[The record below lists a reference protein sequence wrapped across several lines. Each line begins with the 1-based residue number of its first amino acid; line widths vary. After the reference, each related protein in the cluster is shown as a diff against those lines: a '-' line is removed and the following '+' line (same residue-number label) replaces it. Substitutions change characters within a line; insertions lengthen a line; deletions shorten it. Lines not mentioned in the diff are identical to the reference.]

1 VSALH
6 ITNGDCV
13 AEPLRRFIDGRG
25 AISHTSAAPVASGF
39 SRDARVVDLRS
50 TALPASSS
58 ASSGSDSSCGPAGV
72 ALPHAPPG
80 DDQLPFRGAAHG
92 RFFQDPWT
100 RRRRSSIS
108 DLPTSA
114 ITDAGCGVLTG
125 QRDHIALNRIDPG
138 VAARI
143 CREGTAARGDGT
155 RTAKR
160 WYHE

>member
-1 VSALH
+1 VE
-6 ITNGDCV
+6 V
-13 AEPLRRFIDGRG
+13 Q
-25 AISHTSAAPVASGF
+25 
-39 SRDARVVDLRS
+39 S
-50 TALPASSS
+50 TALPLSS
-58 ASSGSDSSCGPAGV
+58 ASSLSDSSCGPAR
-72 ALPHAPPG
+72 ALYFSRRPG
-80 DDQLPFRGAAHG
+80 DDQLPLPGAARG

-114 ITDAGCGVLTG
+114 ISDAGCGVLTG
-125 QRDHIALNRIDPG
+125 QRDHIALNGIDPG
-138 VAARI
+138 AAARI